1 MVAGIVQPGIE
12 LAGTHAQHGGDGG
25 VLGGIVRQ
33 PVGLGIFLVL
43 QRVLGATQQA
53 PGRQQLFH
61 IGLVQQPAARQPLQG
76 LRGAALAQGRIL
88 PATHDLEHLG
98 AELDLADAATP
109 QLHVEAGVVAAGAP
123 ALGLAGLGADHV
135 VQLGQ
140 RGERRKIQIG
150 TEHEGHHL
158 LHQLLFVA
166 ACAVEGGQARVGN
179 HPTLEPGKALPFA
192 PLLVEIAAQGGQG
205 GDQRAHV
212 AVGAQPGVHAEDE
225 AVGRDVGEQLAQPA
239 GNALQVAR
247 FLARVP
253 CHVDQVDVGRDVQ
266 LAAAQL
272 AHAHHQHVLRTAAA
286 VQQGAPLFLQLGGG
300 HLQGMA
306 HGDLGPVGD
315 GAQHF
320 FQRGLAAHVAF
331 DEGHHQQVA
340 EAPQGDFGGLAQ
352 HLVAHPGLVDGHGGE
367 RDADEGVQAGEA
379 AFGAG
384 ADGLQVAAEEGA
396 VAVGGVVCHGGIGSF
411 NGCKRSTTR
420 GLGTYPYRGEG
431 MRRWVLPLRGHEN
444 LESGA

>member
-1 MVAGIVQPGIE
+1 MVAGIVQPGVE

-33 PVGLGIFLVL
+33 PVGLGIFLIL

-98 AELDLADAATP
+98 AELDLADAATT
-109 QLHVEAGVVAAGAP
+109 QLHVETGVVAAGAP

-140 RGERRKIQIG
+140 RGERRKIQVG
-150 TEHEGHHL
+150 AEHEGHHL

-179 HPTLEPGKALPFA
+179 HSTLEPGKALPFA

-212 AVGAQPGVHAEDE
+212 AVGAQPGVHAKDE

-247 FLARVP
+247 FLACVAR
-253 CHVDQVDVGRDVQ
+253 HVDQVDVGRDVQ
-266 LAAAQL
+266 FAAAQL
-272 AHAHHQHVLRTAAA
+272 AHAHHQHVLRPAPA
-286 VQQGAPLFLQLGGG
+286 VQQGATLFLQLGGG

-306 HGDLGPVGD
+306 HGDFGPVGD

-320 FQRGLAAHVAF
+320 FQRGLAAHVAL

-352 HLVAHPGLVDGHGGE
+352 HLVAHPGLVDGHRGE

-396 VAVGGVVCHGGIGSF
+396 VAVGGVVCHGCCGREWSKTG
-411 NGCKRSTTR
+411 
-420 GLGTYPYRGEG
+420 
-431 MRRWVLPLRGHEN
+431 
-444 LESGA
+444 